1 MKNKAAAFFL
11 SFIFK
16 ATLAQVAPSFSY
28 SDLPLSALQ
37 VPKTFIVQELNGMGA
52 IPVPVSGIDQVWN
65 FGNYTPASPQ
75 PLTFYTVRTDFFPGA
90 TMYEEGLADY
100 IKGNFIPYDVYHR
113 LNQDGLAVLGRHYFP
128 FALDLESVSGIP
140 GDSLYIPEQHVPAL
154 VQPSYRYRYPQ
165 EFGDQYIFDVSYSVA
180 GTVTFSPA
188 GYNHAPFVKKTSESH
203 EVTVSGWG
211 TALVPAPGGVS
222 EPLPVLLQR
231 TKITV
236 RDSFFVNGQPAPAPL
251 LAFFGLPSGVPVE
264 YSRSD
269 LYRGKS
275 YMPLL
280 TFQHSDGSF
289 GPVDKLWL
297 IYDELGTAGAELLAE
312 ESTEVFPNPCSDRLF
327 LPNVHLGTDV
337 VLTDFSGR
345 VVYSQTAKQIGLYEF
360 VFPSSLKNGFY
371 FLQTSEGVR
380 AKIQIQ
386 R

>member
-1 MKNKAAAFFL
+1 MKNKASAFFL

-16 ATLAQVAPSFSY
+16 ATLAQVTPSFSY
-28 SDLPLSALQ
+28 SDLPLSVLQ

-65 FGNYTPASPQ
+65 FGNYTPTNPL

-90 TMYEEGLADY
+90 TMYEEGQSDY
-100 IKGNFIPYDVYHR
+100 IKGNFIPYDLYYR

-128 FALDLESVSGIP
+128 FALDLESVSGTP
-140 GDSLYIPEQHVPAL
+140 GDSLYIPEQSVPAL

-165 EFGDQYIFDVSYSVA
+165 EFGDQYNFDVAYSVS
-180 GTVTFSPA
+180 GTVTFSLA

-211 TALVPAPGGVS
+211 TALVPAPGGIS

-236 RDSFFVNGQPAPAPL
+236 SDSFFVNGQPAPAPL
-251 LAFFGLPSGVPVE
+251 LSFFGLPSGAPVE

-280 TFQHSDGSF
+280 SFQHSDGGF

-297 IYDELGTAGAELLAE
+297 IYDELGTAGNVHL
-312 ESTEVFPNPCSDRLF
+312 TEVSGGVFPNPCAERIF
-327 LPNVHLGTDV
+327 LPNTQTGTHI

-345 VVYSQTAKQIGLYEF
+345 VVCSETIEQSGVYEF
-360 VFPSSLKNGFY
+360 VFPTSLKNGFY
-371 FLQTSEGVR
+371 FLSTSQGVR